1 MSLGSPPLAPPGRT
15 HERALRSRKAA
26 TPSDA
31 PSIVEDRAQTTP
43 PAPRRARPRVLV
55 ADDHRLVAAGLERLV
70 APECDVVGTA
80 FDSTTVLEEAR
91 RLHPDIVV
99 LDLSMPP
106 LTGMDVI
113 HAIKE
118 IDPSIRIVVVTM
130 WQDPELAAE
139 AFRAGASAYVLKN
152 CAASE
157 LLDAIHC
164 ALEQKSY
171 VTPLIAGGMIDS
183 LTRLTREDKGGTQL
197 TLRQRNVLRLL
208 AEGKSMK
215 EVADTLN
222 LAVRTVAFHKY
233 RMMQLL
239 NIKTSAELV
248 RFAVAQHIV

>member
-1 MSLGSPPLAPPGRT
+1 
-15 HERALRSRKAA
+15 
-26 TPSDA
+26 
-31 PSIVEDRAQTTP
+31 
-43 PAPRRARPRVLV
+43 VLV

-70 APECDVVGTA
+70 ASECDVVGTA
-80 FDSTTVLEEAR
+80 YDSTVVLQEAR

-113 HAIKE
+113 HAIRE
-118 IDPSIRIVVVTM
+118 IDPAIRIIVVTM
-130 WQDPELAAE
+130 WQDPNIAAE
-139 AFRAGASAYVLKN
+139 AFRAGVAAYVLKN

-157 LLDAIHC
+157 LLDAVHC
-164 ALEQKSY
+164 VMEQKSY

-183 LTRLTREDKGGTQL
+183 LTRLTREDRSGTPQL

-215 EVADTLN
+215 EVADALN

-233 RMMQLL
+233 RMMQIL

>member
-1 MSLGSPPLAPPGRT
+1 VENSEAAVVQPQGADDTPLP
-15 HERALRSRKAA
+15 A
-26 TPSDA
+26 TPS
-31 PSIVEDRAQTTP
+31 P
-43 PAPRRARPRVLV
+43 RPRVLI

-70 APECDVVGTA
+70 ASECDVVGVA
-80 FDSTTVLEEAR
+80 FDSSTLLAEAR

-99 LDLSMPP
+99 LDLSMPS
-106 LTGMDVI
+106 LTGTDTI
-113 HAIKE
+113 HAIRA
-118 IDPSIRIVVVTM
+118 IDPSIRIIIVTM

-139 AFRAGASAYVLKN
+139 AFRAGVLAYVLKN

-157 LLDAIHC
+157 LLDAVHC
-164 ALEQKSY
+164 AMQQRSY

-183 LTRLTREDKGGTQL
+183 LTRLTREDKGVTQL

-233 RMMQLL
+233 RMMQIL